1 MKRIYCTLLAIGFAA
16 GLMAQQHKANYFNHL
31 DLGVTVS
38 STGIGLDVSMPVG
51 DYVRVRTGFTYM
63 PKFRLKSSFPV
74 EFNNQD
80 VNETRMRRVTDMMYN
95 LTGFSIDDRVD
106 MTMQP
111 TWGNFRFLVDVM
123 PIPNNKHWNVTLGF
137 YAGPSQIGKAYNV
150 TEDAPTLMAVGLFNS
165 LYTKAYMGEPL
176 FQYEDS
182 HGNMHYFDL
191 GGAGELA
198 ERLAESGMV
207 GMPLGKFPDGDH
219 AMMVPDE
226 NSMARATMKVN
237 KFRPYLG
244 LGYTTSFSKDN
255 KWKLAVDA
263 GVLMWGGAPHVYVDN
278 VYKTNYVQNGYD
290 MVRFDTDTRE
300 FVKVQPQR
308 IDLTR
313 DVSGVQ
319 GKVGSMVRV
328 AKRFKCYPVVGVTI
342 SRSLF

>member
-1 MKRIYCTLLAIGFAA
+1 MKRTYSTLLALCFAA
-16 GLMAQQHKANYFNHL
+16 GLMAQQPKADYFNHL

-63 PKFRLKSSFPV
+63 PKFRINSSFPV
-74 EFNNQD
+74 EFNNRD
-80 VNETRMRRVTDMMYN
+80 VNETRLRRVTDMMYN
-95 LTGFSIDDRVD
+95 LSGFRIDDRVD

-150 TEDAPTLMAVGLFNS
+150 TEDAPTLMAVGMFNNM
-165 LYTKAYMGEPL
+165 YMKAYMGEPL

-182 HGNMHYFDL
+182 KGNIHYVDL

-198 ERLAESGMV
+198 GRLTEAGMA

-226 NSMARATMKVN
+226 NCMARATMKVN

-244 LGYTTSFSKDN
+244 VGYTTSFAKDKN
-255 KWKLAVDA
+255 WKLAVDA
-263 GVLMWGGAPHVYVDN
+263 GVLMWGGTPHVYVDN
-278 VYKTNYVQNGYD
+278 VYKSNYAENGYD
-290 MVRFDTDTRE
+290 MVRFDTDTKE
-300 FVKVQPQR
+300 FVAVTPQR
-308 IDLTR
+308 LDLTH
-313 DVSGVQ
+313 DVTDIR
-319 GKVGSMVRV
+319 GKVGNMVRV
-328 AKRFKCYPVVGVTI
+328 VKHFKCYPVVGVTI
-342 SRSLF
+342 SRTLF